1 MKYFL
6 KAKHWQIFII
16 ALIYYIIGF
25 IFARSV
31 TVAAILLWILSSAGI
46 FGWFWSVGVGLH
58 PNLTKGVNIKTGWF
72 KVFLIIPFAFNLLI
86 GIIGI
91 TVLINFEG
99 LQDLSAKIIIAY
111 LYNAFIHLD
120 IERFYWL
127 LIGLFL
133 VEVFL
138 LVFSLFFILAF
149 VFVCYFTART
159 YKTIELQRKVTF
171 AEYSK
176 EFILIVFLPIGIW
189 ILQPKLNQM
198 VKDKQF

>member
-1 MKYFL
+1 MRFFL
-6 KAKHWQIFII
+6 KAKNWQIFII
-16 ALIYYIIGF
+16 ALIYYVIGF

-31 TVAAILLWILSSAGI
+31 TVAAMLLWILSSAGI

-58 PNLTKGVNIKTGWF
+58 PHLPKGVNIKTVWF
-72 KVFLIIPFAFNLLI
+72 KVFLIIPFVFNLLI

-133 VEVFL
+133 IEVFL
-138 LVFSLFFILAF
+138 LAFSLFFVLAF
-149 VFVCYFTART
+149 VFACYFTART
-159 YKTIELQRKVTF
+159 YKTVELQRKVTF
-171 AEYSK
+171 AEYSI
-176 EFILIVFLPIGIW
+176 EFILIFFLPIGIW

-198 VKDKQF
+198 VKD